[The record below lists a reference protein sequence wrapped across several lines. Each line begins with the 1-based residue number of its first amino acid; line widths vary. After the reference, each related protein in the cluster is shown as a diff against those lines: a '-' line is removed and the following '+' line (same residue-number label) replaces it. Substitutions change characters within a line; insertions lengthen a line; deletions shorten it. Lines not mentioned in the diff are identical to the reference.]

1 MLQGAVESVATE
13 TGAKLVIPAK
23 TNLAV
28 QRVVAR
34 CWEAE
39 VNIAASLAA
48 VPHPDDI
55 TQALLRV
62 PWSSTR
68 CRPVKLPAWRA
79 ERASANI
86 MVSLNCRFKSL
97 TGDNSCRYGLS
108 SGCQTVFKLP
118 KQSAINLTL
127 GG

>member
-1 MLQGAVESVATE
+1 MLQGAVENVATE

-23 TNLAV
+23 TSLAV
-28 QRVVAR
+28 QRIVAR

-55 TQALLRV
+55 TQALLGQCLWFC
-62 PWSSTR
+62 P
-68 CRPVKLPAWRA
+68 PVKLLARRA

-108 SGCQTVFKLP
+108 SGCQTVFELR
-118 KQSAINLTL
+118 KQSAINLML